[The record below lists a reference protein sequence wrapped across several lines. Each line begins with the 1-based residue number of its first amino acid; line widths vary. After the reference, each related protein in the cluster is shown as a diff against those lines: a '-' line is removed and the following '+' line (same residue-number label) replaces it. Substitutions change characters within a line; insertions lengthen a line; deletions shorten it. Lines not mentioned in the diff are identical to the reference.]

1 MVFFLSFVD
10 FDIQQIHFKSVPTK
24 YSGMSVHKYTNLCI
38 YIYIFNKCRQAS
50 NPAYLHAA
58 VIIQFELYQEMPESK
73 WKLLTEYGLDFEDC
87 SVFQVIIYK
96 INCLT

>member
-1 MVFFLSFVD
+1 M
-10 FDIQQIHFKSVPTK
+10 
-24 YSGMSVHKYTNLCI
+24 
-38 YIYIFNKCRQAS
+38 YIFDKCRQAS
-50 NPAYLHAA
+50 NPAYLHAS

-73 WKLLTEYGLDFEDC
+73 WKLLTESGLDFEDC